1 MNHSPYPVVLDAC
14 VLYPNLLRDLLMWL
28 GKSRLYQPRWTAIIH
43 DEWQRNLHNNRPD
56 ISREKLKHIEALMN
70 KALPDALITGFEPLI
85 SGVSL
90 PDPDDRHVV
99 AAAIKCKAEV
109 IVTFNMQ
116 DFPHENITEF
126 DIEALHPDEF
136 LSDLLDLN
144 QTQVLKAVHAQRTSL
159 KSPPVSAD
167 DYLSALLKL
176 GLPVTVKALEA
187 YRFII

>member
-28 GKSRLYQPRWTAIIH
+28 GKSRLYQPKWTAIIH
-43 DEWQRNLHNNRPD
+43 DEWQRNLHSNRPE

-85 SGVSL
+85 SSISL
-90 PDPDDRHVV
+90 PDADDRHVV

-116 DFPHENITEF
+116 DFPPENMAEF

-144 QTQVLKAVHAQRTSL
+144 QAQVLKAVHAQRTSL
-159 KSPPVSAD
+159 K
-167 DYLSALLKL
+167 
-176 GLPVTVKALEA
+176 
-187 YRFII
+187 

>member
-28 GKSRLYQPRWTAIIH
+28 GKSRLYQPKWTAIIH
-43 DEWQRNLHNNRPD
+43 DEWQRNLHSNRPE

-85 SGVSL
+85 SSISL
-90 PDPDDRHVV
+90 PDADDRHVV
-99 AAAIKCKAEV
+99 AAAIK
-109 IVTFNMQ
+109 
-116 DFPHENITEF
+116 
-126 DIEALHPDEF
+126 F

-144 QTQVLKAVHAQRTSL
+144 QAQVLKAVHAQRTSL
-159 KSPPVSAD
+159 KSPPVSTD
-167 DYLSALLKL
+167 DYLSALLRL

>member
-28 GKSRLYQPRWTAIIH
+28 GKSRLYQPKWTAIIH
-43 DEWQRNLHNNRPD
+43 DEWQRNLHSNRPE

-116 DFPHENITEF
+116 DFPPENMAEF

-144 QTQVLKAVHAQRTSL
+144 QAQVLKAVHAQRTSL

-167 DYLSALLKL
+167 DYLIALLRL